1 MGGHWADDDPV
12 DVPYSAVEENVWP
25 AVPDDRAGRLLA
37 LLGQFE
43 DTQWWSP
50 QRLWEHQSQQLQ
62 RLLRHAQRTVPYYR
76 QCLPAGLLQSGQTMD
91 PAVWRQL
98 PLLTRSALQSAG
110 ESLLSRAVPASH
122 GGLHATRTSGATGQP
137 VTVTTTGLAGLL
149 WSVLALRDH
158 RWQRRKLSGKLC
170 SIRAVVPAAA
180 MRLPGIELPSWGAPT
195 DAVYPTGR
203 SALLGLSVEVG
214 QQVQWLRSQRP
225 QYLLTYPN
233 NLRALAARFIA
244 EGTGLPGLLQ
254 VRTIGETVTQAIR
267 EDCRKAFGVELADAY
282 SSEEVGG
289 IALQCPAGEGYHIQ
303 SESVLVEVLDDA
315 GTPCAPG
322 EVGRIVVTPLHN
334 FAMPLLRYELRDYAE
349 VGEPCHCGRGLP
361 VLRRILGRSRNM
373 LVLPNG
379 ERRWPLTGFA
389 QFREIA
395 PISQFQF
402 EQESLSLIEAR
413 IVAERALSPF
423 ERTRLIETIQTA
435 LRHPFEIRIV
445 EVAEIP
451 RSANG
456 KFEDF
461 ISRLDASTPDRPR
474 HEQN

>member
-1 MGGHWADDDPV
+1 
-12 DVPYSAVEENVWP
+12 
-25 AVPDDRAGRLLA
+25 
-37 LLGQFE
+37 
-43 DTQWWSP
+43 
-50 QRLWEHQSQQLQ
+50 
-62 RLLRHAQRTVPYYR
+62 
-76 QCLPAGLLQSGQTMD
+76 
-91 PAVWRQL
+91 
-98 PLLTRSALQSAG
+98 
-110 ESLLSRAVPASH
+110 
-122 GGLHATRTSGATGQP
+122 
-137 VTVTTTGLAGLL
+137 
-149 WSVLALRDH
+149 
-158 RWQRRKLSGKLC
+158 
-170 SIRAVVPAAA
+170 
-180 MRLPGIELPSWGAPT
+180 
-195 DAVYPTGR
+195 
-203 SALLGLSVEVG
+203 VEVG

-267 EDCRKAFGVELADAY
+267 EDCRKAFGVALADVY

-349 VGEPCHCGRGLP
+349 VGEPCPCGRGLP

-435 LRHPFEIRIV
+435 LCHPFEIRIV

-461 ISRLDASTPDRPR
+461 ISRLDASMPDRPG